1 MYHSSGRDGRAAGK
15 RNRKDRPTS
24 KSSVTSDDDSK
35 LVEEFRDLYKSRLRM
50 LDQESMAEDA
60 RYKVRDAE
68 QNNRKFGFA

>member
-50 LDQESMAEDA
+50 LDQEGMAEDA
-60 RYKVRDAE
+60 RYKV
-68 QNNRKFGFA
+68 GY